1 MCYVAL
7 PISKIISKL
16 KFRPFCT
23 TIFGTLRIRQMQ
35 LPESDMKTVKSKLD
49 VLEAQYRNQLYDQTY
64 YCYHHSSNP
73 DIYLHILIYRDM
85 QFQ

>member
-1 MCYVAL
+1 
-7 PISKIISKL
+7 
-16 KFRPFCT
+16 
-23 TIFGTLRIRQMQ
+23 MQ

-64 YCYHHSSNP
+64 YCYHHSTNP
-73 DIYLHILIYRDM
+73 DCYLHILIYRDM